1 MTNNASNP
9 GGPNCV
15 YLVPSYGWPAPD
27 KIYAWPSSTKPQGV
41 SLAGGKVDDQI
52 EYTRSDLIAA
62 RPAPAIEPQ
71 GLGQSDTIDSFCL
84 TLRRLVSDAYAER
97 DRFSHIAA
105 TIRINAL
112 HNGATNAEVDAML
125 SGDVSFVGWIAAKVE
140 ALAARPAPHPAI
152 PLGEVRLYLDL
163 DGVMADFDAHYP
175 AEFGQDHKSMAD
187 DDMWAKINA
196 HPSYFE
202 DMPLCP
208 GAADFF
214 AEIRHLKPIILT
226 ACPRTNYA
234 HVAGQ
239 KRRWVHKH
247 LGKELTVLPVMGGH
261 NKHLFMHAPGDILID
276 DYDKNCAP
284 WRKSGGFAILHT
296 SFDATRAALAA
307 LAPFARKGE

>member
-1 MTNNASNP
+1 MT
-9 GGPNCV
+9 
-15 YLVPSYGWPAPD
+15 APD
-27 KIYAWPSSTKPQGV
+27 KIWAWQSSTKPQGV

-62 RPAPAIEPQ
+62 RAVKSLGTLAMNDEGGLYLTDQPDNSLVAVAVRDADMPWRRAHPDVIDAIVERFNAPA
-71 GLGQSDTIDSFCL
+71 L
-84 TLRRLVSDAYAER
+84 
-97 DRFSHIAA
+97 
-105 TIRINAL
+105 
-112 HNGATNAEVDAML
+112 
-125 SGDVSFVGWIAAKVE
+125 
-140 ALAARPAPHPAI
+140 HPAS
-152 PLGEVRLYLDL
+152 PLGAVRLYLDL

-214 AEIRHLKPIILT
+214 AEIRQLKPIILT

-276 DYDKNCAP
+276 DYEKNCAP

-307 LAPFARKGE
+307 IAPFTRKGW